1 MKDKFIYVEP
11 ESYFSPEMLEAAEK
25 WEKEHA
31 AEELNGEELG
41 KNKKRNWEYVK
52 LLDGNHKNQ
61 VVRADGRF
69 QQRYEDGK
77 WIRSGILLDYY
88 TDTSPL
94 YNMYED
100 ITEEEAIKLIGAEAI
115 KMPE

>member
-31 AEELNGEELG
+31 EEELKREELE
-41 KNKKRNWEYVK
+41 KSKKRNWKYIK
-52 LLDGNHKNQ
+52 LLDRNHKNQ

-69 QQRYEDGK
+69 QQEYEDGK
-77 WIRSGILLDYY
+77 WIRSAILLDYY

-100 ITEEEAIKLIGAEAI
+100 ITEEEAIMLIGEEAI